1 MRLRLDLDTET
12 TARLRDE
19 AFRELRTVDAQA
31 IVLLRAGLGLPMPY
45 PQDTSERAPVP
56 REVVGV

>member
-1 MRLRLDLDTET
+1 MRLRLDLDMET

-31 IVLLRAGLGLPMPY
+31 VACIRAALGLPVPY
-45 PQDTSERAPVP
+45 PPDTGERVPVA
-56 REVVGV
+56 REVVGA